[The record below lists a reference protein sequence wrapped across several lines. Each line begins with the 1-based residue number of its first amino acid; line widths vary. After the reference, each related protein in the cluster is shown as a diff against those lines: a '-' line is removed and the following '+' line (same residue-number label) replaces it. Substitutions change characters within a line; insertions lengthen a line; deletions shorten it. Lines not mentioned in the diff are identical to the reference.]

1 MSYGARTWTELVAAG
16 GAVVAMGRDEPS
28 GERNAGDGVVAVVV
42 ENGGDSDERSGGGYA
57 WMQ

>member
-1 MSYGARTWTELVAAG
+1 
-16 GAVVAMGRDEPS
+16 MGRDELS